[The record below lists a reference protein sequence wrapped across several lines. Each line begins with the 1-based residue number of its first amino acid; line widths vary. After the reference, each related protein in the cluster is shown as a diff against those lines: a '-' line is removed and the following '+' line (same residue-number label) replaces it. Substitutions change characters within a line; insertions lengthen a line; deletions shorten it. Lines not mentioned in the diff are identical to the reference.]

1 MGMWDRL
8 FCNMD
13 DSAERVSAD
22 ALLDSAIAFEQIE
35 VHYQPLIEPRS
46 GRVAGAEAL
55 ARSAIEPNADALFA
69 RATRAGLAERLSRLI
84 QRKALC
90 AAAAWQGPLKG
101 LSVSLNLL
109 PGEIARDDFHDSFSE
124 SMHLAGIDPA
134 RVIVEIT
141 ENALLVADTGVSER
155 LSRLRDEGVRIAI
168 DDFGT
173 GYASLAYLTSLPLDL
188 IKIDRGLIT
197 EIAGRN
203 RDRIVVKAMIRL
215 ARELDL
221 KVVVE
226 GVEDEAQLALLADWG
241 CDLYQGFLGAAALSE
256 DELLRFV
263 GTGQVML
270 IDSLLSGRRRAAPFR
285 RSIYPSRPAT
295 SGKPL
300 ATKVTTAPFGPR
312 SSLAIRPWRQFSLT
326 STILSRFAVSSGSAP
341 KRSIISA
348 AKASIAGRSSSSP
361 SRR

>member
-1 MGMWDRL
+1 MKIWDRL
-8 FCNMD
+8 FGYIGG
-13 DSAERVSAD
+13 SAAPRPGDTTLETLIR
-22 ALLDSAIAFEQIE
+22 LEQIE
-35 VHYQPLIEPRS
+35 VHYQPLIEPRT

-55 ARSAIEPNADALFA
+55 ARSALEPNADALFA
-69 RATRAGLAERLSRLI
+69 RAAAAGLAERLSRLV
-84 QRKALC
+84 QRKAIG

-109 PGEIARDDFHDSFSE
+109 PGEIARDDFDHSFSE
-124 SMHLAGIDPA
+124 TLALAGIDPA

-141 ENALLVADTGVSER
+141 ENALLVADAGVAGR
-155 LSRLRDEGVRIAI
+155 LARLREQGVRIAI

-197 EIAGRN
+197 QIAGRN

-241 CDLYQGFLGAAALSE
+241 CDLYQGFLGGGARSE

-263 GTGQVML
+263 AAGQA
-270 IDSLLSGRRRAAPFR
+270 RQAA
-285 RSIYPSRPAT
+285 
-295 SGKPL
+295 
-300 ATKVTTAPFGPR
+300 
-312 SSLAIRPWRQFSLT
+312 
-326 STILSRFAVSSGSAP
+326 
-341 KRSIISA
+341 
-348 AKASIAGRSSSSP
+348 
-361 SRR
+361 